1 MQSVQHT
8 GCLEDDND
16 TDSVEGAE
24 CDPLVNRTLD
34 NGTNHNGQDDKEEKR
49 LADLQQV
56 AEDLVETVEEDNVEI
71 PVHDRVPSHAEGTMM
86 TPQIVSLAGNEST
99 TPSQNEVIAEKFKL
113 KTTLVKNVA
122 KLLSDT

>member
-16 TDSVEGAE
+16 SDSLEGAE

-34 NGTNHNGQDDKEEKR
+34 NGTNHNGQDDEEEKR

-56 AEDLVETVEEDNVEI
+56 GEDLMETLEEDNVEI
-71 PVHDRVPSHAEGTMM
+71 PVHDRVSSHAE
-86 TPQIVSLAGNEST
+86 SL
-99 TPSQNEVIAEKFKL
+99 L
-113 KTTLVKNVA
+113 KN
-122 KLLSDT
+122 SS